1 MIYYYLSLQLGI
13 KRNKKI
19 FKVALIVKKKNQKP
33 IYFSLN
39 RKGGGKKQTM
49 R

>member
-19 FKVALIVKKKNQKP
+19 FKVALIVKKKKKP